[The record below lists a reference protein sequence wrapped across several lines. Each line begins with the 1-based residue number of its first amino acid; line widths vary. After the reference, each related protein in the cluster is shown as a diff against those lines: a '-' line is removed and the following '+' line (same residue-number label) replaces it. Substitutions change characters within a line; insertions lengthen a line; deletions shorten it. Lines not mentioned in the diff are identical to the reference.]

1 MACVGTVGDVVP
13 LLDEN
18 RVIVKYG
25 LKKINQNP
33 GCGLQALLEVVGY
46 SNKDIQSEQIGYII
60 APRLNAAGRVEDPR
74 AAFELLISDNY
85 HNALQQAKL
94 LNEFNQKRQK
104 KKPKC
109 FPVYLKIKESE
120 SMEDD
125 IVVVSGKIG
134 AQVF

>member
-1 MACVGTVGDVVP
+1 M
-13 LLDEN
+13 
-18 RVIVKYG
+18 
-25 LKKINQNP
+25 
-33 GCGLQALLEVVGY
+33 QALLEVVGY

-74 AAFELLISDNY
+74 AALNFGLVIIIITLFSKPSFLMNLIKSG
-85 HNALQQAKL
+85 K
-94 LNEFNQKRQK
+94 K

-109 FPVYLKIKESE
+109 FSSLFEDKKNQE

>member
-1 MACVGTVGDVVP
+1 M
-13 LLDEN
+13 
-18 RVIVKYG
+18 
-25 LKKINQNP
+25 
-33 GCGLQALLEVVGY
+33 QALLEVVGY

-104 KKPKC
+104 EETKVFSSLFEDK
-109 FPVYLKIKESE
+109 KESR
-120 SMEDD
+120 
-125 IVVVSGKIG
+125 VHGR
-134 AQVF
+134 